1 MFARLLCMSVDIDLT
16 IYIIFIIINLS
27 RKLLYFKDGYIVL
40 MKEITPIRIAM
51 LHYREKVTVRNRF
64 WFAVTFA
71 SKKRCPILVLE
82 YPQSSTFSVFL
93 VLNRALLTSKGCCLF
108 ELGVLETGETFKMS
122 RIWVNMQSPL
132 VTLTV

>member
-1 MFARLLCMSVDIDLT
+1 MSVDIDLT

-64 WFAVTFA
+64 
-71 SKKRCPILVLE
+71 
-82 YPQSSTFSVFL
+82 
-93 VLNRALLTSKGCCLF
+93 
-108 ELGVLETGETFKMS
+108 
-122 RIWVNMQSPL
+122 
-132 VTLTV
+132 